1 MRIAKDCKILLLLV
15 IFTSGALLYWW
26 FTRPPA
32 PETVARW
39 TMEAIVQRDAR
50 RLCQLMCD
58 AERQYVSEE
67 NLKRVLEQ
75 MHREL
80 PYLASL
86 SLHDYPYDVTR
97 DDVRRLR
104 RAGFKSTPA
113 VHDVRFCYRFAH
125 SQLVSIPP
133 NEHPAFA
140 ERYLLDP
147 STIEQGQCF
156 RVHVNLHSGY
166 EKRCP
171 LVVKTLVRIVIESR
185 AAKGDME
192 QLLERIFRS
201 NGIRVAFYDP
211 NTGRIQRIQ
220 LMKAT
225 GADGKVRYYW

>member
-1 MRIAKDCKILLLLV
+1 MRIAKYRKILLLLV

-185 AAKGDME
+185 AAKGNME
-192 QLLERIFRS
+192 QLLERIFWN
-201 NGIRVAFYDP
+201 NGVRVAFYDP
-211 NTGRIQRIQ
+211 NTGRVQRIQ
-220 LMKAT
+220 LIKVI
-225 GADGKVRYYW
+225 GADGKVKYYW